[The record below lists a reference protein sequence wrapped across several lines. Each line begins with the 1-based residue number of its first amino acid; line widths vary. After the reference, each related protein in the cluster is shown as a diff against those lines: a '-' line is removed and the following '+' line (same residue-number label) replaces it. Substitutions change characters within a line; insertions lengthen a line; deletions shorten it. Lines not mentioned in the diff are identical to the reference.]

1 MQVLS
6 DNVHTGDCPK
16 LNGKQTLAHAERINR
31 NVVMV
36 FLSCYDAISHIST
49 FHFKSSL
56 RQKCV
61 SLHGAYKRKPL
72 ACKVHET
79 ISFSTQVV
87 CCVLYLRKSYSI
99 ISRNGRGK
107 KWYLHR
113 FLHMEVIFPH
123 QGPISPNINKQKC
136 THRLKTNLSPII
148 KKFVDNKYV
157 VSSPMISAA
166 AE

>member
-1 MQVLS
+1 MG
-6 DNVHTGDCPK
+6 NK
-16 LNGKQTLAHAERINR
+16 LWLGSCRERINR
-31 NVVMV
+31 NFVMV

-56 RQKCV
+56 GQKCV

-107 KWYLHR
+107 KWYLLYR